1 MPAMKRPAAAKAP
14 AAAKK
19 PKVQEPEPVDPVQVH
34 CDAVSEGLFRSSETP
49 TPVLNMLSSMA
60 EGALRTCKD
69 ERHKYQESVVDMV
82 AGILSGVEVE
92 AKSSIEQ
99 IKEKIE
105 GMGETRLQREATA
118 QSADAD
124 VASKRAS
131 TQEHKHAL
139 AADAEAFKAAK
150 EGLSAAQA
158 AFKAT
163 CKELDAQIKAKER
176 LQAILADFVNP
187 LAEGTAE
194 AGSAQ
199 RLATSLMASLSK
211 LGLDESMM
219 SAIPEAIVKEPSA
232 RGAFDTSVVSGLKEE
247 LDRRIITGDKDI
259 AAKEPAKAEANA
271 KVLDA
276 QGEFEKA
283 KEKQHKG
290 ATAYTE
296 ARDAQ
301 KAAEDALKVAN
312 KALADVDPEVEA
324 LQKELTSA
332 EKDLEDFCN
341 GPKHSFE
348 VLRDRVLPPSPA
360 PEPQEAETPSKAEAE
375 AECGAEAET
384 EGTAEDTGAA

>member
-19 PKVQEPEPVDPVQVH
+19 TKVQEPEPVDPVAVH
-34 CDAVSEGLFRSSETP
+34 CDAVGEGLCLSSEIP
-49 TPVLNMLSSMA
+49 TAVLNMLSSMA

-69 ERHKYQESVVDMV
+69 ERHKYQESVVDMI

-92 AKSSIEQ
+92 AKKKIEQ

-105 GMGETRLQREATA
+105 GMGETRLQREAA
-118 QSADAD
+118 VQSADGE
-124 VASKRAS
+124 VNSKRAS

-150 EGLSAAQA
+150 ESLSAAQA
-158 AFKAT
+158 AEKAT
-163 CKELDAQIKAKER
+163 CKELDSQIKAKER
-176 LQAILADFVNP
+176 LQSILADFVKP

-194 AGSAQ
+194 ADSAQ
-199 RLATSLMASLSK
+199 RLSTSLMASLSK

-247 LDRRIITGDKDI
+247 LDRRIVTSDSDI

-271 KVLDA
+271 KVLEA

-290 ATAYTE
+290 AEAYTTT
-296 ARDAQ
+296 RDAQ
-301 KAAEDALKVAN
+301 KAAEDALKVAK
-312 KALADVDPEVEA
+312 KALADVDPEVKA
-324 LQKELTSA
+324 LQKELAAA
-332 EKDLEDFCN
+332 EKELEDFCN
-341 GPKHSFE
+341 GPKHSYE
-348 VLRDRVLPPSPA
+348 ELKDRVLPPAPA
-360 PEPQEAETPSKAEAE
+360 PEVQEAEAPAECAVEAE
-375 AECGAEAET
+375 AAEVVAEA
-384 EGTAEDTGAA
+384 

>member
-19 PKVQEPEPVDPVQVH
+19 AKVQEPEPVDPVQVH
-34 CDAVSEGLFRSSETP
+34 CDAVGEGLCLSCEIP
-49 TPVLNMLSSMA
+49 TPVLNMLSSMVD
-60 EGALRTCKD
+60 GALRTCKD
-69 ERHKYQESVVDMV
+69 ERHKYQESVVDML

-92 AKSSIEQ
+92 AKNKIEQ
-99 IKEKIE
+99 IKENIE

-118 QSADAD
+118 QSAD
-124 VASKRAS
+124 VEVSSKRTL

-150 EGLSAAQA
+150 ECLAAAQA
-158 AFKAT
+158 ALKAT

-176 LQAILADFVNP
+176 LQSILADFVKP

-194 AGSAQ
+194 ADSAQ

-219 SAIPEAIVKEPSA
+219 SAIPEAIVKEPST

-247 LDRRIITGDKDI
+247 LDRRIVTGDKDI

-271 KVLDA
+271 KVLEA
-276 QGEFEKA
+276 QSEFEKA

-290 ATAYTE
+290 AAAYTE

-301 KAAEDALKVAN
+301 KVAEDALKVAN
-312 KALADVDPEVEA
+312 KALADADPEVKA
-324 LQKELTSA
+324 LQKELTTA

-341 GPKHSFE
+341 GPKHSYE
-348 VLRDRVLPPSPA
+348 ELKDRVLPPAPA
-360 PEPQEAETPSKAEAE
+360 PEAQEAEAPEECAIEAE
-375 AECGAEAET
+375 AEV
-384 EGTAEDTGAA
+384 TADA